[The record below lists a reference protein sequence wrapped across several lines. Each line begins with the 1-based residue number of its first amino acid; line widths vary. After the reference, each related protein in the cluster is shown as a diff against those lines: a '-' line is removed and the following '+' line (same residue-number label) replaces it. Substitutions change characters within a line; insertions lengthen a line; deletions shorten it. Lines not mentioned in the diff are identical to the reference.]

1 MLHVWRGMSIF
12 CAVIFVSADHLIDAS
27 TPDEEEAEE
36 DAGTP
41 HAPPAASRTERA
53 PYRRTTITMMIRRL
67 PSWAGQKMTAQRF
80 GSSVTPELWCGIPH
94 YFIRSIFL
102 TGPLKPILSLGLG

>member
-1 MLHVWRGMSIF
+1 MSIF

-67 PSWAGQKMTAQRF
+67 P
-80 GSSVTPELWCGIPH
+80 LWTGCLLFERTRKVQSDVILH
-94 YFIRSIFL
+94 FSLIFETLCLLFAYFMNINYVF
-102 TGPLKPILSLGLG
+102 